1 MPEYLYVSSRKELE
15 DYTTVDDLTDFLY
28 ESLKPYED
36 PKEQISEGIDY
47 AFSSA
52 EGKGGFIQLAVEDD
66 ELVGAL
72 VMLNTGMKGYIP
84 PNVLL
89 YIAVSPGNR
98 GQGIGGNLIKMAFE
112 KAEGDIKLHVEH
124 DNPAKRLYQRM
135 GFQSKY
141 AEMRYSR

>member
-1 MPEYLYVSSRKELE
+1 MPEYVYVSSRNELE
-15 DYTTVDDLTDFLY
+15 EYTTVDDLTDFLY

-36 PKEQISEGIDY
+36 PKEQIADGIDY
-47 AFSSA
+47 AFSDA
-52 EGKGGFIQLAVEDD
+52 EGKGGFIQLAVDGE

-72 VMLNTGMKGYIP
+72 VMLDTGMKGYIP
-84 PNVLL
+84 ENILL

-98 GQGIGGNLIKMAFE
+98 GQGIGGNLIKMAFD
-112 KAEGDIKLHVEH
+112 KAKGDIKLHVEH

>member
-1 MPEYLYVSSRKELE
+1 MPQYVYVSSRKELE
-15 DYTTVDDLTDFLY
+15 KSTTVDDLIDFLY

-36 PKEQISEGIDY
+36 PREQIADGIDY
-47 AFSSA
+47 AFSDA
-52 EGKGGFIQLAVEDD
+52 EGKGGFIQLALDGE

-72 VMLNTGMKGYIP
+72 VMLDTGMKGYIP
-84 PNVLL
+84 ENILL

-98 GQGIGGNLIKMAFE
+98 GQGIGGNLIKMAFD

-124 DNPAKRLYQRM
+124 DNPAKRLYERM